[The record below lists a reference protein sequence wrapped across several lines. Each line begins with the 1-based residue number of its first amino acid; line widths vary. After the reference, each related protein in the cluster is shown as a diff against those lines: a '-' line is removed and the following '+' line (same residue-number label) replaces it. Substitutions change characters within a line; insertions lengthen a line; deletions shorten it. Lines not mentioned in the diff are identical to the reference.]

1 VITQL
6 GELNP
11 NVLAMTTT
19 AGPIVGQ
26 YDCGSG
32 AGTGPLSQRIFNLMK
47 GCLKIVL
54 IVSSIFAGWLALSVM
69 TFD

>member
-19 AGPIVGQ
+19 AAPIVGQ
-26 YDCGSG
+26 FDFGSG
-32 AGTGPLSQRIFNLMK
+32 AGTGPLPS
-47 GCLKIVL
+47 
-54 IVSSIFAGWLALSVM
+54 AY
-69 TFD
+69 